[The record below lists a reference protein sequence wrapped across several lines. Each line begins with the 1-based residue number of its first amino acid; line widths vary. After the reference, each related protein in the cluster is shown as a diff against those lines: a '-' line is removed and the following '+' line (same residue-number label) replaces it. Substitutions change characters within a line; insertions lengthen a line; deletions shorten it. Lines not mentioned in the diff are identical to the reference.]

1 MDLGLRSLLTGKQI
15 YLLPSGRIRHSGL
28 KEELWPEVQ
37 GLTPCWGLFCL
48 VIWGRKKCG
57 AECPMQ
63 EEVEKQTQ
71 GRHNWLER
79 LKGYPKPIDNTLST

>member
-15 YLLPSGRIRHSGL
+15 YLLPSGRTRHSGL

-63 EEVEKQTQ
+63 EEVEKQTWDP
-71 GRHNWLER
+71 G
-79 LKGYPKPIDNTLST
+79 KT